1 MSIFN
6 RKKDNNPYAMAHFEP
21 LQPNTDQLRQSAIE
35 YIVSLPKNDKDRFF
49 EAVDLIWQGYNKLD
63 RVKTID
69 ERNTEREAK
78 ALGMTNDEADD
89 LDFELLD
96 EPITSPLAPT
106 KALNAKD
113 AK

>member
-6 RKKDNNPYAMAHFEP
+6 RKKDNRPYAIAQFEP

-69 ERNTEREAK
+69 ERQTEREAK

-96 EPITSPLAPT
+96 EPTASPVAPT
-106 KALNAKD
+106 KAIDVQDGK
-113 AK
+113 